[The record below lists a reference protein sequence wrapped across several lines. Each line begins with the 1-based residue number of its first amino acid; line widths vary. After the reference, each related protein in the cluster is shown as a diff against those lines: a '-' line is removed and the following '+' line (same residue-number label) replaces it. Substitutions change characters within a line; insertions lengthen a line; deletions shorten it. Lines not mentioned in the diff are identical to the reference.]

1 MPNIL
6 NSFDG
11 SMNQDTIYSRLPN
24 TSWIYAMN
32 SVIKDRNK
40 SGIGL
45 SPELSSKK
53 LGSHSGVVGSLYL
66 DHINSTLLIYKEG
79 SFKLFNHDTEEEK
92 EVFNQGEFSCN
103 FALGNCEYHDVT
115 YQVNRETFIYFSSND
130 TYYWFNLDEMLSPE
144 RKEGLK
150 NMLSCE
156 GCQKGCDY
164 FKVFLPTCGIKINS
178 ARQKNSAGG
187 SEVGSYIFFAR
198 YIDRNGGWTNWSLP
212 SNRVNLTSKR
222 NFPGEKSTDSAIL
235 KISGLDC
242 KYNKI
247 EIAFVKTVAGG
258 FSAGTI
264 PVIGYKGSKLAYEF
278 ADSEYSPIT
287 IADLLLSDQ
296 TNIYGRYLTVTNNQM
311 YYYGLKSPQEYN
323 VQKIANSIRTSVGV
337 YSVPASVVKE
347 YDLKSLMGGET
358 YALGIWLN
366 KEDGTQTY
374 AGSIPVNGGE
384 GGGESPDTLT
394 SDEGATIT
402 GAPRKFISKRS
413 DELEERSSGTGSGG
427 AEPTTSESVIRAW
440 ETSLSDIC
448 TSLKPGCE
456 GLDVNM
462 FFPNGEINCDCGDA
476 VDVYCESE
484 EKKRNAEACF
494 KDILKLDKLL
504 RDIGDEQADHG
515 LDILPSKYSST
526 SLKQSAINIINTIKQ
541 RERQERVQSTY
552 KVQLAAQTYSTLI
565 SANESNST
573 STSGD
578 YTTATDGSKD
588 FPINNYLAFTIPTV
602 AKEERDIYYPCSA
615 DCKGEPI
622 YGALAG
628 TRVKHHRVPDRSII
642 PHFRSTSHGVLG
654 KYNVEDPSQ
663 DLYINL
669 LGLKFDNIIIPSE
682 EELGFKVCPVNPYS
696 IGMVPMTQSNKTI
709 ESKGVSF
716 GTFIIKNGG
725 KDYEQQRYGC
735 NSKEEVSRYHNGTG
749 VHPRLS
755 NSGSGETCV
764 IYSLDHLAAGIVPSA
779 TSIIKEL
786 DLKGSGERFGLWAKG
801 KEPENSIKG
810 ARIDNRGTRQHI
822 YLSQTTSART
832 EGAIDFIQSVEANKV
847 ASSDSHNKPL
857 NNLSQQKCLWAKSS
871 AITPKTDKS
880 FTGDVLNQTVPIS
893 EGLADYVAFYKERPN
908 QYGILDNLNY
918 KPILSGSKSSVHGLC
933 GDVYIGLWSI
943 LKTGYV
949 SDKVGSAKDKFNIPA
964 QVPIK
969 KQKRCICDSP
979 EDFIHEDLGQ
989 YTWMDLPEDGDASD
1003 AKNWA
1008 GTHTIPDSRT
1018 QPYTEA
1024 EGNLAISGYYIPK
1037 KVSTLISVPIESY
1050 ICPWLT
1056 ITGDTLEEQD
1066 PNDFDSKFKL
1076 DSGSTFDQDTAG
1088 WENAYLNQSGYQH
1101 KQASTW
1107 RKLVKA
1113 VMRII
1118 LVAWMPIW
1126 FLTDVTDIQGATDA
1140 IVTLAKYPLLYELWK
1155 QLKDQ
1160 LLTNRIIDKLL
1171 GIPVCKTDD
1180 VGGED
1185 DSFLLPFFKNF
1196 FRHNIDFTVT
1206 DSIKT
1211 IEGLPINFTDCKNRD
1226 HNLVYYSDPQ
1236 NSFSLYDSLKRVRP
1250 GNRIEIPVEFGILTN
1265 LFTIRGNFYAHT
1277 TDHIVPLRYNNVSI
1291 ATSIGEIKTGSGD
1304 LLSATYS
1311 LIGDVKE
1318 GYAGLSHKWLA
1329 KNTIIGYVFVDID
1342 AGRVY
1347 NFTDN
1352 PTEITTGM
1360 TSFFKENTK
1369 FCTESDCLYERLE
1382 GVPHYDFTYDWLLD
1396 RLLITKVDGE
1406 GSSWTVSYSGERVGF
1421 ISFHSYIPQIY
1432 LADRKRT
1439 YRIEEEV
1446 MYKMN
1451 ELGSC
1456 RKIDGDKCSPWI
1468 VEYVVNSPMNM
1479 QSRDAVPTDNIFDN
1493 LSFNLE
1499 TRKPIGARTRLN
1511 DVDSFFNKIAY
1522 YNQTQG
1528 SGVLSTELIGD
1539 NGNTFHSA
1547 LNSVKEKGGIVKV
1560 TKRNRQYLI
1569 DALYDYKN
1577 PTCTEE
1583 PVVTQGDCDYTWK
1596 VNQAAF
1602 SKTPDLTTKYRG
1614 RIIDDKYLVV
1624 RLIKDD
1630 EQDIEYTLIDTKTTV
1645 RDGQ

>member
-1 MPNIL
+1 MPNII

-24 TSWIYAMN
+24 TSWIFAMN

-45 SPELSSKK
+45 SPELSHKK
-53 LGSHSGVVGSLYL
+53 IGDYKDIVGSIYL
-66 DHINSTLLIYKEG
+66 DHINSTILVTKQGE
-79 SFKLFNHDTEEEK
+79 FKLFNHDTDSSK
-92 EVFNQGEFSCN
+92 LIFTQDEFSCD
-103 FALGNCEYHDVT
+103 FKLGNCEYHDIT
-115 YQVNRETFIYFSSND
+115 YQVNKETFIYFSSND
-130 TYYWFNLDEMLSPE
+130 TYYWFNLDEMLSKE

-150 NMLSCE
+150 KMLSCE

-178 ARQKNSAGG
+178 ARKKNSAGG
-187 SEVGSYIFFAR
+187 TEVGSYIFFAR

-212 SNRVNLTSKR
+212 SNRINLTSKR
-222 NFPGEKSTDSAIL
+222 NIPGEKSTDSAIL

-264 PVIGYKGSKLAYEF
+264 PIIGYKGSKLAYDF
-278 ADSEYSPIT
+278 SDSEYTPLSIV
-287 IADLLLSDQ
+287 DLLLSDQ

-311 YYYGLKSPQEYN
+311 FYYGLKSPKEYN
-323 VQKIANSIRTSVGV
+323 VQKIANKIRTSVGV

-366 KEDGTQTY
+366 KEDGTRTY
-374 AGSIPVNGGE
+374 AGSIPVNGGASSSSATAQDSTTSLPTVT
-384 GGGESPDTLT
+384 GSPRTFT
-394 SDEGATIT
+394 
-402 GAPRKFISKRS
+402 SKRS
-413 DELEERSSGTGSGG
+413 DALEDRASTGEAG
-427 AEPTTSESVIRAW
+427 ETSESVIKDW
-440 ETSLSDIC
+440 ETSLGDIC
-448 TSLKPGCE
+448 TSLKPGCD

-462 FFPNGEINCDCGDA
+462 FFPNGQINCDCGDA
-476 VDVYCESE
+476 VDVFCESE

-504 RDIGDEQADHG
+504 RDIGDEHASHG
-515 LDILPSKYSST
+515 LDILPPRYTSE

-541 RERQERVQSTY
+541 RERQVREQSTY
-552 KVQLAAQTYSTLI
+552 KFELPSQVYSNLT
-565 SANESNST
+565 SANTNNSEAT
-573 STSGD
+573 IGD
-578 YTTATDGSKD
+578 YTTATDGVKD
-588 FPINNYLAFTIPTV
+588 FPINNYLAYTLPTIK
-602 AKEERDIYYPCSA
+602 KEERDIYYPCTA
-615 DCKGEPI
+615 DCKGEPV
-622 YGALAG
+622 YGDLAG
-628 TRVKHHRVPDRSII
+628 KNVQHHFVPDRSVV

-669 LGLKFDNIIIPSE
+669 LGLVFDNIEIPGE
-682 EELGFKVCPVNPYS
+682 EELGFKLCPVSPYT
-696 IGMVPMTQSNKTI
+696 IGVVPITESNRTV
-709 ESKGVSF
+709 EAKGVSF
-716 GTFIIKNGG
+716 GTFVIKNGG
-725 KDYEQQRYGC
+725 KEYEQQRYAC
-735 NSKEEVSRYHNGTG
+735 NSKEEVSRYHNGDG
-749 VHPRLS
+749 EHPRLS
-755 NSGSGETCV
+755 NLGSGGTCT
-764 IYSLDHLAAGIVPSA
+764 IYSLDHLAGGLVPSA
-779 TSIIKEL
+779 TKVIREL
-786 DLKGSGERFGLWAKG
+786 ELKGTGERFGLWAKG
-801 KEPENSIKG
+801 REPENTIKE
-810 ARIDNRGTRQHI
+810 ARIDNRCTRQHI
-822 YLSQTTSART
+822 YLSQTTSARK
-832 EGAIDFIQSVEANKV
+832 EGDIVFIQSVDADKV

-857 NNLSQQKCLWAKSS
+857 NNLSQQKCLWVKTS
-871 AITPKTDKS
+871 AVVPKTDKS
-880 FTGDVLNQTVPIS
+880 FTGDVLNHNVPIT
-893 EGLADYVAFYKERPN
+893 EATADYVSFYKERAN
-908 QYGILDNLNY
+908 QYGILENLNY

-949 SDKVGSAKDKFNIPA
+949 SDKVGSSKAKFNIPV

-979 EDFIHEDLGQ
+979 EDFIHEDIGQ

-1008 GTHTIPDSRT
+1008 GTHTIIDART

-1024 EGNLAISGYYIPK
+1024 EGTSAISGYYIPK
-1037 KVSTLISVPIESY
+1037 KVSTLIAVPIESY
-1050 ICPWLT
+1050 ICPWLPM
-1056 ITGDTLEEQD
+1056 TGDTLEEQD
-1066 PNDFDSKFKL
+1066 TSNFDSKYKL

-1088 WENAYLNQSGYQH
+1088 WENAFLNQSGYEH
-1101 KQASTW
+1101 KQTSTW

-1113 VMRII
+1113 LMRLF
-1118 LVAWMPIW
+1118 LVTWMPIW

-1140 IVTLAKYPLLYELWK
+1140 IVTLAKYPLLYQLWK

-1185 DSFLLPFFKNF
+1185 DSFLLPFFRRL
-1196 FRHNIDFTVT
+1196 FRHNIDFTTT
-1206 DSIKT
+1206 DSIMT
-1211 IEGLPINFTDCKNRD
+1211 IEGIPINFNDCETRD
-1226 HNLVYYSDPQ
+1226 NNLIYYSDTQ

-1250 GNRIEIPVEFGILTN
+1250 GNRVEVPVEFGRLTN

-1277 TDHIVPLRYNNVSI
+1277 TDHIVPLKYNNVSMPS
-1291 ATSIGEIKTGSGD
+1291 TLGDIKTGSGE
-1304 LLSATYS
+1304 LLTSTYS

-1318 GYAGLSHKWLA
+1318 GYAGLAHKWLA
-1329 KNTIIGYVFVDID
+1329 KNTILGYVFVDID

-1352 PTEITTGM
+1352 PTEITQGM

-1382 GVPHYDFTYDWLLD
+1382 GVPHYDFAYDWLID
-1396 RLLITKVDGE
+1396 RLLITKVDGD
-1406 GSSWTVSYSGERVGF
+1406 GSSWTISYSAERQGY

-1432 LADRKRT
+1432 LSDRKRT
-1439 YRIEEEV
+1439 YRIEGEE

-1456 RKIDGDKCSPWI
+1456 RKIDGDNCSPWI

-1479 QSRDAVPTDNIFDN
+1479 ASRDAVPVDNIFDN

-1499 TRKPIGARTRLN
+1499 TRKQIGGKTRLN
-1511 DVDSFFNKIAY
+1511 DVDSFYNKIAY

-1528 SGVLSTELIGD
+1528 SGILSTELIGD

-1547 LNSVKEKGGIVKV
+1547 LNSVKEKAGVVKV

-1569 DALYDYKN
+1569 DAIYDYKN
-1577 PTCTEE
+1577 PTCSED
-1583 PVVTQGDCDYTWK
+1583 PVTTQGDCDYAWEI
-1596 VNQAAF
+1596 NQGAF
-1602 SKTPDLTTKYRG
+1602 SKTPELKTKYRG

-1630 EQDIEYTLIDTKTTV
+1630 EQDIEYTLIDTKTTI